1 MKRTKTLTKKER
13 KAVTKAIKEL
23 GPVNQKPHKEHH
35 HDMWC
40 LTSFLARQEQRKHD
54 KLHER
59 QEKRAAFNE
68 RRKIA
73 QRAARAKKAEAK
85 RLAAEKRAAHAQ

>member
-13 KAVTKAIKEL
+13 KAVAKAIRDL
-23 GPVNQKPHKEHH
+23 GPVNAKPAHEHH

-40 LTSFLARQEQRKHD
+40 LSSFLARQEQRKHD

-59 QEKRAAFNE
+59 QEKQAGFNE
-68 RRKIA
+68 RRKVA
-73 QRAARAKKAEAK
+73 QRAARAKRAEAK
-85 RLAAEKRAAHAQ
+85 RFAAEKRAAHAQ